1 MSKHAD
7 LKKNMKTIFATIL
20 LILLILSPS
29 SISVAY
35 ASPLTQMKS
44 GEYVRYDQVKVV
56 GNEKLAI
63 HIRFQ
68 EHIMGTAIGSL
79 DAVNQVKT
87 LAKATTNPVK
97 LKDGYSIKFLI
108 HKDKLGLLENIKGLY
123 KVTLN
128 KVPQLQTALFP
139 KEEFSSEAL
148 PDMFIVR
155 DFTGVNQ
162 VNSTFGLEGEGVRVA
177 VVDTGVEY
185 AHPDLREALDY
196 VILPGGFR
204 EPLVLDAD
212 ESHVMIMQGFTKN
225 TTGWIQT
232 KNTYAMIIEPWS
244 EWKIVTED
252 YYVGSI
258 ESASGVYRFCLTDL
272 YLPDYNVYN
281 FGVLLVDPTSPGNYT
296 VAYIDFNMNANFT
309 DDKPIYYDGDRV
321 AEDLD
326 NTGYYAGVLGGFFY
340 DIGWYFTYPGDFIR
354 GWDLSGEYLSIFYDF
369 YGHGT
374 SCAGSIASRGII
386 QYYIPGYGFKTL
398 PGIAPKAKIVGVKAL
413 WYGNTELGM
422 LWAAG
427 FDEQVE
433 EDGVRMVYSGTKRAD
448 IISNSW
454 GISYQWYDY
463 YAFGYDMESMIINGL
478 SVPGFLDPNF
488 PGIIVVQ
495 AAGNG
500 GFGYGTVTA
509 PGSASFAITVG
520 ASTATHFYGFAGY
533 NPIGSVDD
541 VISWSARGP
550 TPVGEIKPDVVN
562 VGLGC
567 WDTAPISLGWY
578 GIFSGTS
585 LATPLTAGALA
596 LMLQASNK
604 MLTPSQAKTLIMS
617 TAKDISYNGLV
628 QGAGRVDAY
637 SAVVAVKRLFNLNT
651 PGPVTVKVSS
661 IETSKV
667 LQDKL
672 NDAWIGQFAYSIP
685 EYISEWF
692 TGEPL
697 ILPYNVPSFTLMET
711 SSMFLGYLSS
721 GVSKTFN
728 FRVTNLNSKPGT
740 LSNLRALTYK
750 LVDSET
756 IFGTTPVGGGPV
768 WYIFD
773 PDEFSNIDLT
783 RFTLSFNFKYF
794 DYNFNYYRDNRLSL
808 FIFEWIDLNTN
819 GIIEYSELIVVN
831 AAYNHG
837 TTEEATVG
845 NIVDRLHS
853 QNSKIV
859 VRVYHTRYFGPYF
872 SIPFELKVLKYTRT
886 KDTSITFTTTAYSIS
901 SGASASISG
910 TLKVPTETVSGVVE
924 GLIGFEF
931 KTADGTVT
939 KYIPYSY
946 MVVGKIGE
954 LTTKPSGENK
964 LYDLGVVRG
973 AIDWTW
979 RAESGDWRV
988 YSFKVQSIKDYLFKI
1003 DLTWSQPNSTLDIYV
1018 IGPDGEFA
1026 SYSIGGG
1033 VGYNPYFYY
1042 SAGIY
1047 IWHCTSEDTAPTKR
1061 LTVYTTTVYGSLFIA
1076 KPKIKPPAVFTILVH
1091 QVLHGGQSI
1100 SEDLNVTVS
1109 SIAGSIRLPDRLYLP
1124 LNTWSKVSS
1133 KYVYPFTSTWR
1144 WYQIEVDPGY
1154 VRTIRGGGI
1163 GAIGISVNLP
1173 GTPAPSTIDFG
1184 TYGER
1189 LEVYPIGSP
1198 GTVVI
1203 IGAMRT
1209 ANVYYR
1215 VGTTYYGPLE
1225 TDHYFFDFTT
1235 FYRRI

>member
-1 MSKHAD
+1 MSAHTD
-7 LKKNMKTIFATIL
+7 LGKKTKIVFAA
-20 LILLILSPS
+20 LILIILILSPQ
-29 SISVAY
+29 SIGYTST
-35 ASPLTQMKS
+35 PLTQMKS
-44 GEYVRYDQVKVV
+44 GEYIKHDKVKIV
-56 GNEKLAI
+56 GNDKLAT

-68 EHIMGTAIGSL
+68 EHVMGTAIGSL
-79 DAVNQVKT
+79 DAINQVKT
-87 LAKATTNPVK
+87 LAKSTTNVIK

-108 HKDKLGLLENIKGLY
+108 HKDKIGLLENIRGLY
-123 KVTLN
+123 KVALN
-128 KVPQLQTALFP
+128 KVPQLQTASIP
-139 KEEFSSEAL
+139 KEELSSEAL

-155 DFTGVNQ
+155 EFTGVNQ
-162 VNSTFGLEGEGVRVA
+162 VNNTFGLEGEGVRVA

-185 AHPDLREALDY
+185 AHPDLRDALDY

-212 ESHVMIMQGFTKN
+212 ESHVMFLQGFVKNEAGYIETKD
-225 TTGWIQT
+225 TLAYIF
-232 KNTYAMIIEPWS
+232 EPWTTT
-244 EWKIVTED
+244 ITVTED

-258 ESASGVYRFCLTDL
+258 ESASGVYRFGLTDL
-272 YLPDYNVYN
+272 YFPDDIVYN

-296 VAYIDFNMNANFT
+296 VAYIDFNMNADFT
-309 DDKPIYYDGDRV
+309 DDKPIHYDGDRV

-326 NTGYYAGVLGGFFY
+326 NTGFYAGVLGGFFY
-340 DIGWYFTYPGDFIR
+340 DIGSHFTYPGEFMR
-354 GWDLSGEYLSIFYDF
+354 GWDLNGYYLSIFYDF

-374 SCAGSIASRGII
+374 SCAGSIASRGIM
-386 QYYIPGYGFKTL
+386 QYYIQGYGIKKL

-422 LWAAG
+422 LWVAG

-433 EDGVRMVYSGTKRAD
+433 EDGVRMVYSGAKRAD

-509 PGSASFAITVG
+509 PGAASFAITVG
-520 ASTATHFYGFAGY
+520 ASTATHFYSFAGY
-533 NPIGSVDD
+533 NPTGSVDD
-541 VISWSARGP
+541 IVSWSARGP

-567 WDTAPISLGWY
+567 WDAAPLCIGGY
-578 GIFSGTS
+578 DIFSGTS
-585 LATPLTAGALA
+585 LATPLTAGTLA
-596 LMLQASNK
+596 LMLEASNK
-604 MLTPSQAKTLIMS
+604 MLTPAQAKTLLMS
-617 TAKDISYNGLV
+617 TAKDISHNPLV

-637 SAVVAVKRLFNLNT
+637 AATLAVKRLFDLNT

-672 NDAWIGQFAYSIP
+672 NDAWIGQYAYNIP

-697 ILPYNVPSFTLMET
+697 ILPYNVPSFTQMES
-711 SSMFLGYLSS
+711 SSMFLGYLST
-721 GVSKTFN
+721 GTSKTFN
-728 FRVTNLNSKPGT
+728 FKVTNLNSKTGT

-750 LVDSET
+750 LVESET
-756 IFGTTPVGGGPV
+756 IMGATPAGGGPV

-773 PDEFSNIDLT
+773 SSEFSNIDLT

-794 DYNFNYYRDNRLSL
+794 DYNFNYARDNRLSL
-808 FIFEWIDLNTN
+808 FVFEWIDLNGN
-819 GIIEYSELIVVN
+819 QQIEYSELIVVN

-845 NIVDRLHS
+845 NLVNRLHS

-859 VRVYHTRYFGPYF
+859 VRVYHTRYSGPSF

-886 KDTSITFTTTAYSIS
+886 KDTSITFTSTTYSINAGS
-901 SGASASISG
+901 SATISG
-910 TLKVPTETVSGVVE
+910 TLKVPSEPVSGVVE

-931 KTADGTVT
+931 KTADGTIT

-954 LTTKPSGENK
+954 LTTKPSAENK

-973 AIDWTW
+973 ALDWTW

-988 YSFKVQSIKDYLFKI
+988 YAFKVQDLKDYLFKI
-1003 DLTWSQPNSTLDIYV
+1003 DLTWSQQNSTLDVYV

-1026 SYSIGGG
+1026 SYTIGGG
-1033 VGYNPYFYY
+1033 VGYNPYFYNT
-1042 SAGIY
+1042 AGIY
-1047 IWHCTSEDTAPTKR
+1047 IWHCTSEDGTPTKR
-1061 LTVYTTTVYGSLFIA
+1061 LTVYSTLVYESFFIA
-1076 KPKIKPPAVFTILVH
+1076 KPKVKPPAVFTILVH
-1091 QVLHGGQSI
+1091 QVLHGGQGM

-1109 SIAGSIRLPDRLYLP
+1109 SVSGNVRLPEKLYLP
-1124 LNTWSKVSS
+1124 LNMWSRVSS
-1133 KYVYPFTSTWR
+1133 KYVYPFTSTHR
-1144 WYQIEVDPGY
+1144 WYQIEVDNGY
-1154 VRTIRGGGI
+1154 LRTIRGGGI
-1163 GAIGISVNLP
+1163 GNSFLSVNLD
-1173 GTPAPSTIDFG
+1173 GTLSPSTIDFG
-1184 TYGER
+1184 AYGEK
-1189 LEVYPIGSP
+1189 LEVYPVGSP
-1198 GTVVI
+1198 GAI
-1203 IGAMRT
+1203 IISGTMRT
-1209 ANVYYR
+1209 ANLYYR
-1215 VGTTYYGPLE
+1215 IGAAYYGPLE
-1225 TDHYFFDFTT
+1225 SDYYFVDFTI